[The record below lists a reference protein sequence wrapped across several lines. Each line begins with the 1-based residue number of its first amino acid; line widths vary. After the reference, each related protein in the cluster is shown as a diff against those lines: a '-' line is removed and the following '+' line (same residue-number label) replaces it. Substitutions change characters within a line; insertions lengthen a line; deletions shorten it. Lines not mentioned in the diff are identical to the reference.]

1 MEQYLQSAKALMLTY
16 GPKVLSAIL
25 LLIIGLFL
33 IKKLLHLFKK
43 RMQLKGVEITLQ
55 SFLIK
60 CFSVLLKILLLVA
73 VISTLGIDTTAIA
86 AILAAAG
93 LGIGLA
99 LQGALSN
106 LAGGVLIILFKPF
119 KIGDLINAQDE
130 VGVVKEIKIF
140 TTDIVTPDNKRVVI
154 PNGALA
160 NNNIVNFSAEGKLRV
175 DLIIGVGYEENIK
188 QTKSVLLNALKN
200 YPDVLQNPEPTVDV
214 QELAE
219 SSVNFA
225 VRPWCTV
232 EDYWKVYFGITE
244 QCKLALDEAGI
255 EIPYPHSV
263 EIKKQG

>member
-1 MEQYLQSAKALMLTY
+1 
-16 GPKVLSAIL
+16 
-25 LLIIGLFL
+25 
-33 IKKLLHLFKK
+33 
-43 RMQLKGVEITLQ
+43 MQLKGVEITLQ

-60 CFSVLLKILLLVA
+60 CFSVLLKILLVVA

-200 YPDVLQNPEPTVDV
+200 YPDVLHNPEPTVDV
-214 QELAE
+214 
-219 SSVNFA
+219 
-225 VRPWCTV
+225 
-232 EDYWKVYFGITE
+232 
-244 QCKLALDEAGI
+244 
-255 EIPYPHSV
+255 
-263 EIKKQG
+263 

>member
-1 MEQYLQSAKALMLTY
+1 
-16 GPKVLSAIL
+16 
-25 LLIIGLFL
+25 
-33 IKKLLHLFKK
+33 
-43 RMQLKGVEITLQ
+43 MQLKGVEITLQ

-99 LQGALSN
+99 LQGVLSN

-119 KIGDLINAQDE
+119 KISDLINAQDE

-175 DLIIGVGYEENIK
+175 DLIIGVEYQENIK
-188 QTKSVLLNALKN
+188 QTKSV
-200 YPDVLQNPEPTVDV
+200 
-214 QELAE
+214 
-219 SSVNFA
+219 
-225 VRPWCTV
+225 
-232 EDYWKVYFGITE
+232 
-244 QCKLALDEAGI
+244 
-255 EIPYPHSV
+255 
-263 EIKKQG
+263 

>member
-1 MEQYLQSAKALMLTY
+1 MDQYLQSAKALMLTY

-160 NNNIVNFSAEGKLRV
+160 NNNIV
-175 DLIIGVGYEENIK
+175 III
-188 QTKSVLLNALKN
+188 
-200 YPDVLQNPEPTVDV
+200 
-214 QELAE
+214 
-219 SSVNFA
+219 
-225 VRPWCTV
+225 
-232 EDYWKVYFGITE
+232 
-244 QCKLALDEAGI
+244 
-255 EIPYPHSV
+255 
-263 EIKKQG
+263 

>member
-1 MEQYLQSAKALMLTY
+1 
-16 GPKVLSAIL
+16 
-25 LLIIGLFL
+25 
-33 IKKLLHLFKK
+33 
-43 RMQLKGVEITLQ
+43 MQLKGVEITLQ

-86 AILAAAG
+86 VILAAAG
-93 LGIGLA
+93 LVIGLA

-140 TTDIVTPDNKRVVI
+140 TTYIVTPDNKRVVI

-160 NNNIVNFSAEGKLRV
+160 NNNIVNFSAEGKRRV

-200 YPDVLQNPEPTVDV
+200 YPDVLQSPEPAVDV